1 MADAGSLELKLTP
14 RAAAAVKARA
24 GEAEVADWLLRI
36 AVVAG
41 GCNGLSYDLYFVSEA
56 GPEDAVVESGGV
68 RIAVD
73 RASAPLLDGTVIDY
87 PPGPSFRFENPRA
100 RKSCSCGASF
110 EV

>member
-1 MADAGSLELKLTP
+1 MLLSLTARAADAV
-14 RAAAAVKARA
+14 RARA
-24 GEAEVADWLLRI
+24 KDAEVSGWLLRI

-41 GCNGLSYDLYFVSEA
+41 GCNGLTYDLYFVNEP
-56 GPEDAVVESGGV
+56 GPEDSVVETEGL

-73 RASAPLLDGTVIDY
+73 RASAPLLDGMTIDFAS
-87 PPGPSFRFENPRA
+87 GPSFSFKNPRA

>member
-1 MADAGSLELKLTP
+1 MQLELTA

-24 GEAEVADWLLRI
+24 RDAEVAGWLLRV

-41 GCNGLSYDLYFVSEA
+41 GCNGLTYDLYFVPEA
-56 GPEDAVVESGGV
+56 GPEDALVECGGV
-68 RIAVD
+68 RVAVD
-73 RASAPLLDGTVIDY
+73 RASAPLLDGTVIDL
-87 PPGPSFRFENPRA
+87 PAGPAFRFQNPRA